1 MECNYSDKDFAR
13 YFSGEAT
20 PEEREQ
26 IEAWSRASIENQELF
41 NAALFVWE
49 KTLASRGINYDTEK
63 ALSTVHNKLAFDQPE
78 KKNRKITLYSL
89 VAVAAAAIIATLLV
103 FSPADKTSVDNIAY
117 SEIISTNEVKHLT
130 LADGSEVWLNKNSK
144 LNTPAELKGDEFKLQ
159 LEGEAYFQIKHNANR
174 VFVVETKT
182 STIKVLGTAFNIKA
196 RDADNTNVLSVTDG
210 KVLCSKKDSKLEKI
224 VEKGKEAKI
233 MKEEETIQVEEI
245 TSDNFLSW
253 KTNVIKFRETPMKE
267 VVETLENH
275 YNVSIEITDTSLLN
289 IPISSTIVDKPINEV
304 FQLIRL
310 ASDDIV
316 FLESTK
322 GYQVTRKK

>member
-1 MECNYSDKDFAR
+1 MEGKYSDKDFAR

-26 IEAWSRASIENQELF
+26 IKIWSEASVENQEIF

-49 KTLASRGINYDTEK
+49 KTLALREINYDTEK
-63 ALSTVHNKLAFDQPE
+63 ALYTVHNKLNFEQPD
-78 KKNRKITLYSL
+78 KKNNKIVLYSL
-89 VAVAAAAIIATLLV
+89 AAVAAAVIIATLLI
-103 FSPADKTSVDNIAY
+103 FSPADTSSVNKVAY
-117 SEIISTNEVKHLT
+117 SQIISTNEIKYLK

-174 VFVVETKT
+174 VFIVETST

-196 RDADNTNVLSVTDG
+196 RNADHTNILSVTDG
-210 KVLCSKKDSKLEKI
+210 KVLCSKNNSKLEKI
-224 VEKGKEAKI
+224 IEKGKEAKI
-233 MKEEETIQVEEI
+233 MKEEESILVEEI
-245 TSDNFLSW
+245 ASDNFLSW
-253 KTNVIKFRETPMKE
+253 KTNVLKFRETPMRE

-275 YNVSIEITDTSLLN
+275 YHVSIEITDTSLLN
-289 IPISSTIVDKPINEV
+289 IPISSTIVDKPLKEV

-310 ASDDIV
+310 ASEEILFV
-316 FLESTK
+316 ESND